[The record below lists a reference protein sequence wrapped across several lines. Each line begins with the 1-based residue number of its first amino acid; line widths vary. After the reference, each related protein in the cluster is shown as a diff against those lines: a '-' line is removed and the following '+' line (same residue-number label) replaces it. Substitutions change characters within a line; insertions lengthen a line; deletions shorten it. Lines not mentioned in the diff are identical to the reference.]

1 MARRLL
7 SIWFPRLASDTSL
20 RQRPVE
26 GPFALTLRSGN
37 SDHLHCVNPAGMA
50 QGLSRGMALAD
61 ARAICTDLATRP
73 ADLAR
78 DHAALA
84 SLRRWAGRYAP
95 MVGADGA
102 DGLIADVSGV
112 PHLFGGEAD
121 LRSDLHAR
129 LDRAGFT
136 AVSAIAGTR
145 GAAHALA
152 RHGGGIIPDGRLAE
166 GIGRLPI
173 IALRVNHDT
182 AAGLARVGL
191 MRIADLIAL
200 PRAPLARRFGQGL
213 VMRLDQALGQHAEP
227 VAATPDAPHFGVRM
241 TLPDPIG
248 LQSDVMAGLARLL
261 DRLCVTLATHRM
273 GARRVRLELRRVDRG
288 VVVVEI
294 GLARPMRDAGRIAA
308 LFVKGVDE
316 VEAGFGIDALRLTA
330 PVVEALAPEQLGA
343 AQGDAQG
350 EVQGDL
356 LADMLSSLGNRIG
369 FDRVLRLLPADSL
382 IPERSQILA
391 PAAYSVAEPSPVR
404 RGPHRPI
411 TLFAPE
417 PVAAAAGHP
426 PRQFRWRR
434 MRFTTLRAM
443 GPERIT
449 PEWWFDDPTWRSGL
463 RDYWRVETQEG
474 PRLWLFVTP
483 QSGGGFEASGAQAG
497 AQNWPGASAQNWYV
511 QGEFA

>member
-1 MARRLL
+1 MVRRLL

-37 SDHLHCVNPAGMA
+37 SDHLHCVNPAGLA

-95 MVGADGA
+95 MVGVDGA
-102 DGLIADVSGV
+102 DGLIADISGV

-121 LRSDLHAR
+121 LRGDLHAR
-129 LDRAGFT
+129 LDRAGFA

-173 IALRVNHDT
+173 TALRVDHDT

-200 PRAPLARRFGQGL
+200 PRAPLAKRFGQGL

-261 DRLCVTLATHRM
+261 DRLCATLATHRM
-273 GARRVRLELRRVDRG
+273 GARRVRLELRRVDKG

-330 PVVEALAPEQLGA
+330 PVVETLAPEQLGA
-343 AQGDAQG
+343 PRVQ
-350 EVQGDL
+350 QGDL

-391 PAAYSVAEPSPVR
+391 PAAYSVAEAGPLRAGPRRPV
-404 RGPHRPI
+404 
-411 TLFAPE
+411 TLFSPE
-417 PVAAAAGHP
+417 PVTAATGHP

-449 PEWWFDDPTWRSGL
+449 PEWWFDDPAWRAGL

-483 QSGGGFEASGAQAG
+483 QSGGGFDV
-497 AQNWPGASAQNWYV
+497 PGAGVAQNWYV